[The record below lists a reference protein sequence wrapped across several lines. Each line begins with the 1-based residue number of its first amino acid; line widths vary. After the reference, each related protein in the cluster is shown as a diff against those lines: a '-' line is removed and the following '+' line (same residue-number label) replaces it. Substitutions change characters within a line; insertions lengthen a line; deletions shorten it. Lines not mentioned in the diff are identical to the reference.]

1 MSKRIIETSFWT
13 DEKVIDNYSPE
24 DKYFMLY
31 LLTNPKT
38 TAIGIYP
45 LPIKII
51 AFDIG
56 YSKESV
62 LTLIERF
69 DKTYKNI
76 VYDAKTQEIAVLNSL
91 KYTISKGGKPVED
104 MINRE
109 LNAVKNS
116 DLIIVAIPVD
126 SAKKVLES
134 VLDLIND
141 QQTVMDVG
149 STKSGIVQA
158 ANLHQNR
165 NRFVAFHPMWGT
177 ENSGPKSAISD
188 SFTGRAG
195 VICDKEDSAPDALKM
210 VEQVAEHLEM
220 NLLYM
225 DAESHDVHMAYI
237 SHISHITSYAL
248 ANTVLEKE
256 REEDTIFQLASSGF
270 SSTVRL
276 AKSHPEMWVPIFR
289 QNKENVLDVLNEHIT
304 QLRKFKSALEKDNY
318 EYLEELIRNAN
329 KIRGILK
336 YS

>member
-1 MSKRIIETSFWT
+1 MKLTIIGVGLIGGSIALKLREKHFIDYVYGVDQNEQHLIEAKELRII
-13 DEKVIDNYSPE
+13 DESSTLEN
-24 DKYFMLY
+24 
-31 LLTNPKT
+31 
-38 TAIGIYP
+38 AI
-45 LPIKII
+45 
-51 AFDIG
+51 
-56 YSKESV
+56 
-62 LTLIERF
+62 
-69 DKTYKNI
+69 
-76 VYDAKTQEIAVLNSL
+76 Q
-91 KYTISKGGKPVED
+91 
-104 MINRE
+104 
-109 LNAVKNS
+109 NS
-116 DLIIVAIPVD
+116 DLIILAIPVD
-126 SAKKVLES
+126 ASRKLLPTI
-134 VLDLIND
+134 LDLVNEK
-141 QQTVMDVG
+141 QSVMDVG
-149 STKSGIVQA
+149 STKGGIVKSVE
-158 ANLHQNR
+158 NHKNR

-195 VICDKEDSAPDALKM
+195 VICDQEDSAPDALKM
-210 VEQVAEHLEM
+210 VEEVAETLGM

-225 DAESHDVHMAYI
+225 DAEGHDIHTAYI

-329 KIRGILK
+329 KIRGILR
-336 YS
+336 

>member
-1 MSKRIIETSFWT
+1 MKITIIGVGLIGGSIALKLREKHFVDYIYGVDYSEQHLREAKELEII
-13 DEKVIDNYSPE
+13 DEASPLE
-24 DKYFMLY
+24 
-31 LLTNPKT
+31 
-38 TAIGIYP
+38 
-45 LPIKII
+45 
-51 AFDIG
+51 
-56 YSKESV
+56 
-62 LTLIERF
+62 
-69 DKTYKNI
+69 
-76 VYDAKTQEIAVLNSL
+76 
-91 KYTISKGGKPVED
+91 
-104 MINRE
+104 
-109 LNAVKNS
+109 NAVKNS

-126 SAKKVLES
+126 SAKKILES
-134 VLDLIND
+134 VLALIND

-158 ANLHQNR
+158 ANLHKNR

-225 DAESHDVHMAYI
+225 DAESHDVHTAYI

-336 YS
+336 